1 LVLADGLLSEAL
13 EFGRRAM
20 SDLEIYTV
28 DDPRQL
34 AVLRSKSRKVQA
46 VTPSLVALAQ
56 EMLETMR
63 NANGVG
69 LAAPQI
75 GVTQRLFVA
84 ELPEDE
90 EANQP
95 QLTVI
100 LFNPEIIKGR
110 GEQVGFEGCLSIP
123 GYVGEVARY
132 EQVVVKGLDEMG
144 KAVRHRVEGYLAR
157 VFQHEID
164 HLDGI
169 LYTDRLTD
177 PETFQPVEV
186 GQEEALEM
194 QAASETKAAAKPQAA
209 LA

>member
-1 LVLADGLLSEAL
+1 
-13 EFGRRAM
+13 M

>member
-1 LVLADGLLSEAL
+1 
-13 EFGRRAM
+13 M

-46 VTPSLVALAQ
+46 VTPSLVTLAQ

-100 LFNPEIIKGR
+100 LFNPEIVKGR

-132 EQVVVKGLDEMG
+132 EQVVVKGLDEKG
-144 KAVRHRVEGYLAR
+144 NAVRHKVEGYLAR

-194 QAASETKAAAKPQAA
+194 EAASEANAAAEPQVA

>member
-110 GEQVGFEGCLSIP
+110 GEQVGFEGCLSIC
-123 GYVGEVARY
+123 
-132 EQVVVKGLDEMG
+132 LDEMG